1 MRSSILHKGEQ
12 AVKVLE
18 ACAKSLAKPND
29 AKKKLKLQEAIA
41 DAMAYKRSQSL
52 RQHK

>member
-12 AVKVLE
+12 ALKVLE
-18 ACAKSLAKPND
+18 ACAKSLAKPMD
-29 AKKKLKLQEAIA
+29 ARRKLKLQEAIA